1 MVKTE
6 QPCDDWLVLRLNEAH
21 RKCNFSIKYF
31 IPFGIETFMG
41 SALADCEKEEF
52 DS

>member
-6 QPCDDWLVLRLNEAH
+6 QTFDDWLVLRLNEVPW
-21 RKCNFSIKYF
+21 KCNFSLKYF

-41 SALADCEKEEF
+41 VALADCEKEEF